1 MLEVIKDYK
10 KYIFFFIVIIMVICL
25 SVFLFWKIQYK
36 NHDEVKESV
45 VSEVAIKE
53 EQSKEESKEEP
64 KEEIVDKKVFN
75 VDIKGA
81 VKKPGVYSLEEGSL
95 VNDAIKMAGLKSS
108 ASTKNLNLSKKISDE
123 MVIYVYTL
131 KELTSKDVVAVEDC
145 VSDSVEISN
154 CDGASIIVTEEPKEE
169 TKEETKETTVDND
182 NNSLVNINKATKEQL
197 MTLPGIGEAKALAI
211 IKYREDNNNYK
222 DITEIMNVSGIGE
235 ALYNKIKEF
244 ITI

>member
-10 KYIFFFIVIIMVICL
+10 KYIFFFIVIIMFICL
-25 SVFLFWKIQYK
+25 SIFLFWKVQHK
-36 NHDEVKESV
+36 NHDDVKESV

-53 EQSKEESKEEP
+53 DQSKEETKEEP

-131 KELTSKDVVAVEDC
+131 KELTSKDIVTTEDC
-145 VSDSVEISN
+145 VSNTVEISN
-154 CDGASIIVTEEPKEE
+154 CDGASIIVTEEQ
-169 TKEETKETTVDND
+169 KEETKETTVDND